1 MPTPQAQGA
10 SRTLALLSCTHPQF
24 LFSSLCCIKAGTGKS
39 QSPPNTTQH
48 IQTTDCSQDQSQ
60 PHRTS
65 RNKLWVLLVRKESST
80 CCAKATKG
88 FVSVMYNTRCL
99 GLEQPEGSHSQHRY
113 FTSTLIFAPFQQNGC
128 YLSQDLHIHV
138 LSLQKFPSTPMPLT
152 APPATSRGVRT
163 GTCSM
168 THIEGDTHCP
178 TKCLPR
184 FCAASLTLYSLFPRT
199 RVVYHRLP
207 CV

>member
-1 MPTPQAQGA
+1 MVSCQREYGPALCNETAHTWALLQQLRHAASLRRLQQSCCSCTLCLLIILPQQPTSFSSETLLLLPQRWTWWRMPTPQAQGA

-24 LFSSLCCIKAGTGKS
+24 LFSSLCCIKAGTGMS

-113 FTSTLIFAPFQQNGC
+113 FTSTLIFAPFQ
-128 YLSQDLHIHV
+128 
-138 LSLQKFPSTPMPLT
+138 
-152 APPATSRGVRT
+152 
-163 GTCSM
+163 
-168 THIEGDTHCP
+168 
-178 TKCLPR
+178 
-184 FCAASLTLYSLFPRT
+184 
-199 RVVYHRLP
+199 
-207 CV
+207 